1 MDFKTN
7 KTIIIS
13 FWIAVILFIILVAYL
28 SVPPKSVRI
37 YDECQHEILDH
48 PKIVLLT
55 KLIKA
60 ESLSESFED
69 KLAVGSIVLN
79 RIHSKE
85 FPNTMDSV
93 IFQPGQ
99 FQSINSKLFVLPP
112 LDSMTRAELDCYMA
126 AKSLILYGSVL
137 PKNFLYFHR
146 KDIKNE
152 WARYLA
158 KTSSKIKMTENHI
171 FYGK

>member
-1 MDFKTN
+1 MDFKNRTV
-7 KTIIIS
+7 IIS
-13 FWIAVILFIILVAYL
+13 FWVAIALVILTIGYL
-28 SVPPKSVRI
+28 SVPPKAIRM
-37 YDECQHEILDH
+37 YDECQHEIVDH
-48 PKIVLLT
+48 PKITLLT

-69 KLAVGSIVLN
+69 KLCVGSIVLN
-79 RIHSKE
+79 RISSKD
-85 FPNTMDSV
+85 FPGTMDSV
-93 IFQPGQ
+93 IFQTGQ

-152 WARYLA
+152 WARYLV